1 MVNKRFFLPLALLF
15 CATTGF
21 TDNPIVQTCYTAD
34 PAPMVYMDTLFLY
47 TSHDED
53 ITRDN
58 FYTMDNYKLFSTVDM
73 VNWTDRGIICAGKD
87 FKWFTDN
94 AWAPQAIPRNGKIY
108 LYVPLNNNT
117 GAKIGVAVSDNPTG
131 PFVDPVGR
139 AIAQEGQMAIDP
151 TVFIDDDGQA
161 YLYWGNGNLR
171 MVRLAEDM
179 ITPTGS
185 VTSRIPLQGFIEGP
199 WFYKRESIYYMVYSG
214 SNQRISYATSNSPTG
229 PWNFKGYIFGNPNIG
244 TNHAGVVDYKG
255 RSYMFY
261 HNGALPGGGSFKRS
275 VCVEEFTYGPDG
287 SIPSLTMTKQGPAPV
302 GTLDPYKRV
311 EAETIAD
318 SRGLKTEDCND
329 IGGGINLTSINN
341 GDTLKVRE
349 VDFKDGA
356 VSFEA
361 RVSSSGNN
369 AKIELRLG
377 SQVGT
382 LIGTCD
388 VSGASSWTTKTCDVT
403 VAAGKHDLVMKF
415 VGGNGDLFK
424 FNYWKFNPAPTGTI
438 DQKTAGKKAGGFDV
452 SLVNGAN
459 KALRL
464 DFSQPAPQQSL
475 TVDVYNLSGRFITTL
490 YSGLTRESQLMLPLN
505 NARMQPGVYMIKMSL
520 GSQVVQVKSISMQ

>member
-1 MVNKRFFLPLALLF
+1 MVNKRFFLLQALLF

-21 TDNPIVQTCYTAD
+21 ADNPIVQTCYTAD

-53 ITRDN
+53 ITRNN
-58 FYTMDNYKLFSTVDM
+58 FFTMDNYKLFSTVDM
-73 VNWTDRGIICAGKD
+73 VNWTDRGIICEGKD

-117 GAKIGVAVSDNPTG
+117 GAKIGVAVSDYPTG
-131 PFVDPVGR
+131 PFVDPVGK

-171 MVRLAEDM
+171 MVRLKEDM

-185 VTSRIPLQGFIEGP
+185 VTSRISLQGFTEGP
-199 WFYKRESIYYMVYSG
+199 WFYKRGSIYYMVYAGSG
-214 SNQRISYATSNSPTG
+214 ERISYATSDKPTG
-229 PWNFKGYIFGNPNIG
+229 PWNYKGDIFGNPNIG
-244 TNHAGVVDYKG
+244 TNHPGVIDYKG
-255 RSYMFY
+255 HSYIFY
-261 HNGALPGGGSFKRS
+261 HNGALSGGDSFKRS
-275 VCVEEFTYGPDG
+275 VCVEEFTYGADG
-287 SIPSLTMTKQGPAPV
+287 SIPKLTMTKQGPAPV
-302 GTLDPYKRV
+302 GTLDPYQRV

-318 SRGLKTEDCND
+318 SRGLKTEVCND

-349 VDFKDGA
+349 VDFTDGA

-361 RVSSSGNN
+361 RVSSSGGN

-377 SQVGT
+377 SQTGT

-388 VSGASSWTTKTCDVT
+388 VSGASSWTTKTCNVT
-403 VAAGKHDLVMKF
+403 GVTGKHDLVMKF

-424 FNYWKFNPAPTGTI
+424 FNYWKFNPVPTGTI
-438 DQKTAGKKAGGFDV
+438 DQKTFGKKAGGIGV
-452 SLVNGAN
+452 SFVNGAN

-464 DFSQPAPQQSL
+464 DFSQSAPQQPL
-475 TVDVYNLSGRFITTL
+475 TIGVYDLSGRFITTL
-490 YSGLTRESQLMLPLN
+490 YSGLTHASQLLLPLN
-505 NARMQPGVYMIKMSL
+505 DARMQPGVYMIKMSL
-520 GSQVVQVKSISMQ
+520 GSHVVKVKSISMQ